1 LHVATDYGGTYGD
14 QPWHGAQPPHP
25 DQPRP
30 DQPHPDQPPGT
41 DEPIGTDEP
50 PGADQPADEFRPPGW
65 QRRSK
70 TSFIIAVT
78 ALVLGVIGLAVS
90 GIGVATQLLPRQFT
104 ATQQR
109 QITNWEYSKH
119 WRDLSAGE
127 VFPATATYTPPS
139 VLDDDPAL
147 ALAARRIGLVKQ
159 ATCRA
164 AADAAA
170 AAVLDRDGCT
180 HMLRATYADATDSY
194 VVTVGVA
201 VLPGVAQAH
210 AAAQSLTTA
219 RVVDGIAPGV
229 RAVPFSHTAA
239 QWFTN
244 QRRQLSGSISAGT
257 YVVLYTAGYADS
269 RPKEPVSGDSY
280 AEAEMRD
287 AAKGVA
293 QSVLAVLAAHV
304 PSASCPGAPGC

>member
-1 LHVATDYGGTYGD
+1 LYVATDYGDTYGD
-14 QPWHGAQPPHP
+14 QPWHGAQPPY
-25 DQPRP
+25 Q
-30 DQPHPDQPPGT
+30 DQPHPDQPLGT
-41 DEPIGTDEP
+41 DQAEDGL
-50 PGADQPADEFRPPGW
+50 RPPGW

-104 ATQQR
+104 AAQQR
-109 QITNWEYSKH
+109 QITNWEYSEH

-147 ALAARRIGLVKQ
+147 ALAARRIGLAKQ

-164 AADAAA
+164 ATDAAA

-180 HMLRATYADATDSY
+180 HVLRATYADGTDSY

-219 RVVDGIAPGV
+219 RDVDGIAPGV
-229 RAVPFSHTAA
+229 RAVPFSHTSA
-239 QWFTN
+239 QWFTDE
-244 QRRQLSGSISAGT
+244 RRQLSGSISAGT

-269 RPKEPVSGDSY
+269 RPKEPVSSDSY
-280 AEAEMRD
+280 ADAEMKD

-304 PSASCPGAPGC
+304 PSASCPGTPGC